1 MSETNPTNPTLAILT
16 GGWQTYQERLT
27 QALAPLTLEQVT
39 LRAAPNLR
47 SIDELARHIIRVRAA
62 WFHNA
67 LGIGDDNFAAYTAW
81 NDPDAAPR
89 SGSELAAGMTA
100 TWAVM
105 RDALAGFTPEY
116 MQETFE
122 RERQGQTHTLMRG
135 WVVWHVIEHDLH
147 HGGELGYSLGMHGL
161 AAPDI

>member
-1 MSETNPTNPTLAILT
+1 MSATNPTLAILT
-16 GGWQTYQERLT
+16 QGWQTYQERLA

-47 SIDELARHIIRVRAA
+47 SIDQLARHIIGVRAA

-67 LGIGDDNFAAYTAW
+67 LGIGDDDFAAYSAW
-81 NDPDAAPR
+81 NDAEVAPR
-89 SGSELAAGMTA
+89 PGAELAAGLTA
-100 TWAVM
+100 TWAVVQT
-105 RDALAGFTPEY
+105 ALDGFTPEY
-116 MQETFE
+116 MEETFE
-122 RERQGQTHTLMRG
+122 RERWGKKHTLIRG